1 MTWSP
6 LGFSLGAAADSGN
19 TRSRSALRNDIEIQN
34 LAASPVEW
42 AHVPVLPPSVN
53 AAAPVT
59 HAQLAELLA
68 TSHFGI
74 GPSDLHGSLTGYLC
88 GGGVAD
94 AGDWLGALELDV
106 DAAEAALIPADV
118 MKYLYE
124 QCAAWFDDP
133 DLAFEPLLPA
143 ADTAL
148 ARRADALVEWCRGF
162 LGGLGLAGVSR
173 QHGLS
178 SEGAEILRDF
188 GTIAGTRFEY
198 ADSEEDENALSEV
211 IEFIRVGV
219 LLLHAEILGAAPG
232 SATLH

>member
-1 MTWSP
+1 MLDDMVAP
-6 LGFSLGAAADSGN
+6 VISLGAAARSGN
-19 TRSRSALRNDIEIQN
+19 TRRAA
-34 LAASPVEW
+34 AASDRGLLEC
-42 AHVPVLPPSVN
+42 AHVLETCQIVN
-53 AAAPVT
+53 TASPVT
-59 HAQLAELLA
+59 HARLAELLA
-68 TSHFGI
+68 SAQSGI

-94 AGDWLGALELDV
+94 ARDWLGALELEV
-106 DAAEAALIPADV
+106 DPAAENALPPEVLAG
-118 MKYLYE
+118 LYE

-143 ADTAL
+143 DDTSL

-178 SEGAEILRDF
+178 AEGAEILRDF

-198 ADSEEDENALSEV
+198 ADSEEDENALREV

-219 LLLHAEILGAAPG
+219 LLLHAEIVTAP
-232 SATLH
+232 AQAPTLH